1 MEKIR
6 ILIANKYFL
15 MNYAIKCILQKIKG
29 FEVYGV
35 EENGIISEIEKLK
48 PEILVLEI
56 EILKQDSFRLLSEIK
71 NAFPNL
77 KILVLL
83 DIDNKQK
90 LLKILQYQLDGY
102 LLKNT
107 SQGELIEAAN
117 TLHKGEKYYGK
128 EIHNYVMNSLFDRT
142 RNDYEQKI
150 KNNLS
155 NREREILQEIITGK
169 NNREI
174 ADQLFISEHTVL
186 THRRNIMR
194 KLKVKST
201 PQLIITSFKHG
212 LINIKD

>member
-29 FEVYGV
+29 FEVYGA
-35 EENGIISEIEKLK
+35 EESGIISEIEKLK

-117 TLHKGEKYYGK
+117 TIHKGEKYYSK

>member
-1 MEKIR
+1 M
-6 ILIANKYFL
+6 IANRYFL

-35 EENGIISEIEKLK
+35 EERNILSEIEKLK

-56 EILKQDSFRLLSEIK
+56 EILKQDGLKFLSDIK
-71 NAFPNL
+71 ESFPNL

-90 LLKILQYQLDGY
+90 LLKILQYQLNGY

-107 SQGELIEAAN
+107 SQEELIEAAN
-117 TLHKGEKYYGK
+117 TIHRGEKYYSK
-128 EIHNYVMNSLFDRT
+128 EIHNYVMNSLFNKPDS
-142 RNDYEQKI
+142 NYEHKI
-150 KNNLS
+150 QNNLS
-155 NREREILQEIITGK
+155 DREKEILQEIITGK

-174 ADQLFISEHTVL
+174 ANQLFISEHTVL

-201 PQLIITSFKHG
+201 PQLIITSLKHG
-212 LINIKD
+212 LTSFKD

>member
-107 SQGELIEAAN
+107 S
-117 TLHKGEKYYGK
+117 
-128 EIHNYVMNSLFDRT
+128 
-142 RNDYEQKI
+142 
-150 KNNLS
+150 
-155 NREREILQEIITGK
+155 
-169 NNREI
+169 
-174 ADQLFISEHTVL
+174 EH
-186 THRRNIMR
+186 R
-194 KLKVKST
+194 
-201 PQLIITSFKHG
+201 FC
-212 LINIKD
+212 

>member
-15 MNYAIKCILQKIKG
+15 MNYAIKCILQKIRG

-35 EENGIISEIEKLK
+35 DENGIISEIEKLK

-107 SQGELIEAAN
+107 SQAELIEAAN

-128 EIHNYVMNSLFDRT
+128 EIHNFVMNSLFDRT

-155 NREREILQEIITGK
+155 NREREILQEISTGK

>member
-15 MNYAIKCILQKIKG
+15 MNYAIKCILQKIRG

-35 EENGIISEIEKLK
+35 DENGIISEIEKLK

-107 SQGELIEAAN
+107 SQAELIEAAN

-155 NREREILQEIITGK
+155 NREREILQEISTGK